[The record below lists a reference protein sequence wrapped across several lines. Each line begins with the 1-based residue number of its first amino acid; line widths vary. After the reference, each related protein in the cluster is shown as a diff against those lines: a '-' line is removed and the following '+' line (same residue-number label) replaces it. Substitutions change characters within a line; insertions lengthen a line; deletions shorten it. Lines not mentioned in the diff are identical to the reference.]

1 MFEHESWLISHWLQ
15 EDSICWVSAH
25 HWKESSQSHRPILS
39 QRPLHPPQL
48 WRVSS
53 RAALPM
59 WQSLQSR
66 RCIHLSSRHSQARLY
81 ELCWILSPFQSKERM
96 FLNEQCLSDRLPEA
110 QRQLCHLTRRLFL
123 VRLRWKMT
131 LYLLQICS
139 GLYWDWWRVATA
151 QTPTTSPLSS

>member
-1 MFEHESWLISHWLQ
+1 MFEHESWLISHRLW

-25 HWKESSQSHRPILS
+25 HWKESSQSHGSILS

-53 RAALPM
+53 RAASPM
-59 WQSLQSR
+59 WQSLWSW
-66 RCIHLSSRHSQARLY
+66 RCTHLSLWHSQARLY
-81 ELCWILSPFQSKERM
+81 ELCQILSPFQSKERT

-110 QRQLCHLTRRLFL
+110 QCQLRHLTHCLFL

-131 LYLLQICS
+131 LYFLQICS
-139 GLYWDWWRVATA
+139 GLYWDWRRVATA
-151 QTPTTSPLSS
+151 QTPITSPLSP